1 MNGAERL
8 NRAKR
13 LNVLNDNLHS
23 GHCRACKER
32 IRGLLAAVYGDCRAG
47 HRFPWSAQ
55 PNDYAGTPIGDLLK
69 RICAGLGDYR
79 GHRDF
84 IKSAQMPPCDFYVID
99 PPFILEFDE
108 SQHFS
113 RPRLVTLSFY
123 PDNIAMGFPVTR
135 WQELCR
141 EIAAADDAPV
151 DRDERRAWYDTL
163 RDLLPIL
170 HGLAPTVRLYAGEL
184 AWCSLNPSSE
194 PSRDAFRAL
203 LQDRLPV
210 QKSKN
215 NP

>member
-1 MNGAERL
+1 L

-23 GHCRACKER
+23 AHCRACKER
-32 IRGLLAAVYGDCRAG
+32 VRELLAATYGDCLVG
-47 HRFPWSAQ
+47 HQFPWSAQ
-55 PNDYAGTPIGDLLK
+55 PKDYVGTPIGDLLK
-69 RICAGLGDYR
+69 RICAGLGDCR

-84 IKSAQMPPCDFYVID
+84 IKSPQMPPCDFYVID

-123 PDNIAMGFPVTR
+123 PDDIRMGFSVTR

-141 EIAAADDAPV
+141 EIAAEDDMPI

-163 RDLLPIL
+163 RDLVPIL
-170 HGLAPTVRLYAGEL
+170 HGLAPTVRLYAGEF
-184 AWCSLNPSSE
+184 AWCSLNPSSDR
-194 PSRDAFRAL
+194 SRETFSTL
-203 LQDRLPV
+203 LRHRLPV
-210 QKSKN
+210 RKAKN